1 MIIDKQQDS
10 KQDDDALTIAEAAGS
25 GSGVESG
32 RSMTNASQETLVDN
46 KNMFKFTH
54 DNPVNT
60 SILSPEG
67 RILYRVSTSFNNDT
81 KTLSV
86 ENGTVTVVERSD
98 GGVVAKLLWT
108 ELGYDKVGVGNEK
121 PVRLGRVLHS
131 GPFFSETVSFK
142 DAMGR
147 KYEWKGNRA
156 GMTLRLYAL
165 DSPGS
170 PVAAF
175 SKSRPDESTGRTQ
188 PAYLTILPRGQEIL
202 DMVIWGFCF
211 LEKGRRAADNTYGN
225 TYKVVGSV

>member
-131 GPFFSETVSFK
+131 GPFFSE
-142 DAMGR
+142 
-147 KYEWKGNRA
+147 
-156 GMTLRLYAL
+156 
-165 DSPGS
+165 
-170 PVAAF
+170 
-175 SKSRPDESTGRTQ
+175 
-188 PAYLTILPRGQEIL
+188 
-202 DMVIWGFCF
+202 
-211 LEKGRRAADNTYGN
+211 
-225 TYKVVGSV
+225 